1 MAVGCGKCSSSFP
14 QETAM
19 IRNNKVNTIH
29 ELAAQGKSI
38 QDIAITLELARNT
51 VRKYLRHPELSAM
64 PRPRPNRRSKLDP
77 FKEQI
82 KQWINEDHCY
92 NCEAMLPRL
101 LAMGYTGSL
110 SVLKAFVHPLRPPSG
125 GHYPVV
131 RYETEPGK
139 QVQFDWG
146 EFKYE
151 QEGTPRKLYG
161 FTAILSY
168 SRMRFVTFVKRCDAP
183 TMIRCLMEAFEY
195 FGGLPKAALTDRMK
209 SVLLE
214 MEDKVPRWNP
224 LFADFMASIGVAPRV
239 CKAFTPQTKGKI
251 ERTVGVVKQSFWAG
265 VSFTDV
271 DDLNRQAHAWCERI
285 NGRVHRTTHERPKER
300 REQEPLAPLPTAFA
314 WERFAT
320 EERKVSW
327 DGYLSYDGVLYGL
340 PSSPPMAGTIV
351 QVRERHGILSVW
363 SQGRLLAELAKRAQS
378 QVTVTHPDQFRTVAP
393 AASLRERTVPLGH
406 QRPAPTV
413 LTRALAEYD
422 QLCGLAAAGEVRACN
437 SH

>member
-1 MAVGCGKCSSSFP
+1 
-14 QETAM
+14 M
-19 IRNNKVNTIH
+19 IRSRTVNTVH
-29 ELAAQGKSI
+29 ELSAQGKSI
-38 QDIAITLELARNT
+38 QDIAITLGLARNT
-51 VRKYLRHPELSAM
+51 VRKYLRHPELSSR
-64 PRPRPNRRSKLDP
+64 PHPRPNRRSKLDP

-82 KQWINEDHCY
+82 KQWIKEDHCY

-110 SVLKAFVHPLRPPSG
+110 SVLKAFVHPLRPPAG
-125 GHYPVV
+125 GHYPVL

-151 QEGTPRKLYG
+151 QEGAPRKLYG
-161 FTAILSY
+161 FTAILCY

-285 NGRVHRTTHERPKER
+285 NGRVHRTTHERPRDR
-300 REQEPLAPLPTAFA
+300 REQEPLSSFPAAFA

-340 PSSPPMAGTIV
+340 PSDPPVAGTIV
-351 QVRERHGILSVW
+351 QVRERHGILSIW
-363 SQGRLLAELAKRAQS
+363 SQGRLLAELAKRPQS
-378 QVTVTHPDQFRTVAP
+378 QMTVTHPDQFRTVAP
-393 AASLRERTVPLGH
+393 AASLRERTVPLRH
-406 QRPAPTV
+406 QRPAPAI

-422 QLCGLAAAGEVRACN
+422 QLCGVGAALEVRSCN

>member
-1 MAVGCGKCSSSFP
+1 M
-14 QETAM
+14 
-19 IRNNKVNTIH
+19 NTIH
-29 ELAAQGKSI
+29 ELSTQGKSI
-38 QDIAITLELARNT
+38 QDIAMTLGIARNT
-51 VRKYLRHPELSAM
+51 VRKYLRHPELVAM
-64 PRPRPNRRSKLDP
+64 PHPRPNRRSKLDP

-82 KQWINEDHCY
+82 KQWMNEDHCY

-101 LAMGYTGSL
+101 LALGYTGSL
-110 SVLKAFVHPLRPPSG
+110 SVLKAFVHPLRPPAQ

-151 QEGTPRKLYG
+151 QEGVPRKLYG
-161 FTAILSY
+161 FTAILCY

-239 CKAFTPQTKGKI
+239 CKAYTPQTKGKI
-251 ERTVGVVKQSFWAG
+251 ERTVGVVKQSLWPGIA
-265 VSFTDV
+265 FTDIE
-271 DDLNRQAHAWCERI
+271 DLNRQAHVWCERI
-285 NGRVHRTTHERPKER
+285 NMRVHRTTHERPRER
-300 REQEPLAPLPTAFA
+300 REQEPLSPLPQAFA

-320 EERKVSW
+320 EERRVSW

-340 PSSPPMAGTIV
+340 PSDPAVAGSVV
-351 QVRERHGILSVW
+351 QVRERHGLLSVW
-363 SQGRLLAELAKRAQS
+363 SGGQLLVELAKRAVS
-378 QVTVTHPDQFRTVAP
+378 QTHVEHPDQFRTVTP
-393 AASLRERTVPLGH
+393 AASRRAQVVPLGH
-406 QRPAPTV
+406 QRPAPQV

-422 QLCGLAAAGEVRACN
+422 QLCGVEVFACN
-437 SH
+437 RH

>member
-1 MAVGCGKCSSSFP
+1 
-14 QETAM
+14 M
-19 IRNNKVNTIH
+19 IRSRTVNTIH
-29 ELAAQGKSI
+29 ELSAQGKSI
-38 QDIAITLELARNT
+38 QDIAITLGLARNT
-51 VRKYLRHPELSAM
+51 VRKYLRHPELSSM
-64 PRPRPNRRSKLDP
+64 PHPRPHRRSKLDP

-82 KQWINEDHCY
+82 KQWIKEDHCY

-110 SVLKAFVHPLRPPSG
+110 SVLKAFVHPLRPPAG

-151 QEGTPRKLYG
+151 QGGAPRKLYG
-161 FTAILSY
+161 FTAILCY

-239 CKAFTPQTKGKI
+239 CKAYTPQKKGKI
-251 ERTVGVVKQSFWAG
+251 ERTVVAGKQRFWAD
-265 VSFTDV
+265 VFYTDI
-271 DDLNRQAHAWCERI
+271 DEFNLQAHGFWNVI
-285 NGRVHRTTHERPKER
+285 KLRVHRTTHERPRER
-300 REQEPLAPLPTAFA
+300 REREPLAPLPTAFA

-320 EERKVSW
+320 EERQVSW
-327 DGYLSYDGVLYGL
+327 DGYLSYDGVLDGL
-340 PSSPPMAGTIV
+340 P
-351 QVRERHGILSVW
+351 
-363 SQGRLLAELAKRAQS
+363 
-378 QVTVTHPDQFRTVAP
+378 
-393 AASLRERTVPLGH
+393 
-406 QRPAPTV
+406 
-413 LTRALAEYD
+413 
-422 QLCGLAAAGEVRACN
+422 
-437 SH
+437 